1 MEGAVIKMANSDF
14 ANGTMRNGHSKPG
27 RPALKESSREAPR
40 GPAATAK
47 KGHGAGHAGPSA
59 TSGTSHARVPAA
71 TAKVAALTTA
81 RPTAF
86 TTAKPSKRSPHGLG
100 VERRYSTAGVNP
112 LDAVVYERRSSVITN
127 PDGSIVFKM
136 EGAEVPTGW
145 SQLATDIVI
154 SKYFRRAG
162 LHGDKDKGETSV
174 RQVVYRLAHTIRVAG
189 ETGVLP
195 SPSGKAR
202 SSYFATKADADAFE
216 AELSYL
222 LVNQIGA
229 FNSPVWFN
237 LGLWHEYEIKG
248 SGGNYAWDGGDG
260 VTETTTAYER
270 PQCSACFI
278 QSAKDDLM
286 SIYDLVKAEARLFK
300 YGSGTGSNF
309 SAIRGRQEKLSGG
322 GTSSGLMSF
331 LEVFD
336 RAAGATKSGGTT
348 RRAAKMVCLD
358 MDHPEIQDF
367 IGWKMREEKKAHAL
381 IAAGF
386 SSDFN
391 GDAYHTISG
400 QNSNNSVRVTDEFM
414 QAALAGAKWQT
425 RFRTTGQVCETL
437 EAKELWHQVADAA
450 WGCADPGVQ
459 YDSTINKWHT
469 CPNSGRINASNPCSE
484 YMFLDDTACNLA
496 SVNLTKFLREDGSFD
511 VDGYRH
517 ACRVFFVA
525 QEILVDLSS
534 YPTPTI
540 AQNSHDYRPLG
551 LGYANLGSLLM
562 SLGVPYDS
570 REGRAIAASL
580 TAIMC
585 GTAYKTSAEM
595 AAGQGPFPGY
605 AKNREPMLRVMR
617 MHRDAA
623 YAIDREAVRL
633 PGESETA
640 PGTLYRAAC
649 EDWDTAVRLGETNG
663 YRNAQATVLAPTGT
677 IGLLMDCDTTGI
689 EPDFALVKFKKLAG
703 GGYFKIVNQTVPRAL
718 RYLGYSEREV
728 HEIVAYVSGTNTLLA
743 PMDPGGETPTGAPV
757 INRRALKGK
766 GLTDAELAKVEA
778 AVPGVFDL
786 DSAFAAWV
794 LGEDTYDR
802 LGAAK
807 DVRGKRG
814 FSLLEH
820 LGFTRAQI
828 EQSQD
833 IIIGR
838 MTIEGAPFLR
848 GEHYAVFDCANRC
861 GKKGERFLAPMSHV
875 KMMAAAQPFLS
886 GAISKTVNLP
896 NDASV
901 EDVQEIY
908 EHGWRLGLKA
918 VALYRDG
925 CKASQPL
932 STSGD
937 KKDEKKASEKADS
950 APPEPLLAPVPHGT
964 TTDEPQLSLRMAP
977 TNTRNYGERVRLPK
991 KRVGFTQEARVGG
1004 HKIFLR
1010 TGEYDNGSL
1019 GEIFIDMHKEGAAF
1033 RSLMNCFAMS
1043 VSIGLQYGVPLQT
1056 YVDQFTFTRFEPQG
1070 PVEGHPNVKFATS
1083 IVDFIFRALG
1093 VEYLHR
1099 YDLAHIKPEIDATP
1113 LDAARHQGTPPD
1125 PPSLRQLPATPEA
1138 RADVLK
1144 VEPQRESLA
1153 HTREAT
1159 ARSAAMSETLGD
1171 GSGSPLDA
1179 QLDTMMGDAPV
1190 CDVCGHITVRNGAC
1204 YKCLNCGNS
1213 MGCS

>member
-1 MEGAVIKMANSDF
+1 MANSDF
-14 ANGTMRNGHSKPG
+14 GANGLGMRNGHSKLT
-27 RPALKESSREAPR
+27 RTSLKDGSRETSRDKASAAPKKGR
-40 GPAATAK
+40 ENRSASHATGPATGVASQVTRQPAAK
-47 KGHGAGHAGPSA
+47 A
-59 TSGTSHARVPAA
+59 TSRAGRGVPVGRRFS
-71 TAKVAALTTA
+71 T
-81 RPTAF
+81 P
-86 TTAKPSKRSPHGLG
+86 G
-100 VERRYSTAGVNP
+100 VHP

-174 RQVVYRLAHTIRVAG
+174 RQVVHRLAHTIRVAG
-189 ETGVLP
+189 ETGVVRP
-195 SPSGKAR
+195 PSGKAR
-202 SSYFATKADADAFE
+202 GSYFASKADADAFE

-222 LVNQIGA
+222 LVHQIGA

-248 SGGNYAWDGGDG
+248 SGGNWAWDGADS
-260 VTETTTAYER
+260 VTETSTAYER

-286 SIYDLVKAEARLFK
+286 SIYDLVKSEARLFK

-400 QNSNNSVRVTDEFM
+400 QNSNNSVRVSDEFM
-414 QAALAGAKWQT
+414 QASLAGAKWQT

-437 EAKELWHQVADAA
+437 EAKDLWRQVADAA

-459 YDSTINKWHT
+459 YDSTINRWHT

-517 ACRVFFVA
+517 ACRVFFIA

-534 YPTPTI
+534 YPTPAI

-585 GTAYKTSAEM
+585 GTAYKASAEM
-595 AAGQGPFPGY
+595 AASQGPFPGY

-640 PGTLYRAAC
+640 PGILYRAAC
-649 EDWDTAVRLGETNG
+649 EDWDSAVRLGEASG

-718 RYLGYSEREV
+718 RYLGYGEREV
-728 HEIVAYVSGTNTLLA
+728 HEIVAYISGTNTLLA
-743 PMDPGGETPTGAPV
+743 PVDSMGQAQAGSPI
-757 INRRALKGK
+757 INRRTLREKGF
-766 GLTDAELAKVEA
+766 TDAELAKVETA
-778 AVPGVFDL
+778 IPGVFDL
-786 DSAFAAWV
+786 DSAFATWV
-794 LGEDTYDR
+794 LGEDTYER
-802 LGAAK
+802 MGATK
-807 DVRGKRG
+807 DVRGARRS

-820 LGFTRAQI
+820 VGFSRAQI

-833 IIIGR
+833 IIVGR

-848 GEHYAVFDCANRC
+848 GEHYPVFDCANRC

-875 KMMAAAQPFLS
+875 RMMAAAQPFLS

-896 NDASV
+896 SDATV

-908 EHGWRLGLKA
+908 EQGWRLGLKA

-937 KKDEKKASEKADS
+937 KKEKEKKVEES
-950 APPEPLLAPVPHGT
+950 APPDPLLAPAPHGAT
-964 TTDEPQLSLRMAP
+964 PDEPQLSLRMAP
-977 TNTRNYGERVRLPK
+977 TNTRVYGERMRLPK
-991 KRVGFTQEARVGG
+991 KRMGFTQEARVGG

-1010 TGEYDNGSL
+1010 TGTYDNGTL

-1043 VSIGLQYGVPLQT
+1043 ISIGLQYGVPLQT

-1125 PPSLRQLPATPEA
+1125 PPSLKQLPEA
-1138 RADVLK
+1138 R
-1144 VEPQRESLA
+1144 VERESLP

-1171 GSGSPLDA
+1171 GTGSPLDA

>member
-1 MEGAVIKMANSDF
+1 MAHSMTDF
-14 ANGTMRNGHSKPG
+14 GGNGSGTTMRNGHGKSTRTADKTEKVDKAEKAKANAASTSASSKKAPAVQA
-27 RPALKESSREAPR
+27 RPAKTARAPR
-40 GPAATAK
+40 GV
-47 KGHGAGHAGPSA
+47 
-59 TSGTSHARVPAA
+59 RVE
-71 TAKVAALTTA
+71 
-81 RPTAF
+81 RRF
-86 TTAKPSKRSPHGLG
+86 TTAG
-100 VERRYSTAGVNP
+100 TDP
-112 LDAVVYERRSSVITN
+112 LDTIVYERRSSTITN

-136 EGAEVPTGW
+136 EGAEVPSSW
-145 SQLATDIVI
+145 SQLATDILI
-154 SKYFRRAG
+154 SKYFRKAG
-162 LHGDKDKGETSV
+162 LHGDKDHGETSV
-174 RQVVYRLAHTIRVAG
+174 RQVVHRLAHTIRTAADTFG
-189 ETGVLP
+189 G
-195 SPSGKAR
+195 
-202 SSYFATKADADAFE
+202 YFANRSDADTFE
-216 AELSYL
+216 SELSFL
-222 LVNQIGA
+222 LAHQYGA

-237 LGLWHEYEIKG
+237 LGLWHEYGING
-248 SGGNYAWDGGDG
+248 SGGNWAWNFEKADVG
-260 VTETTTAYER
+260 ETTGAYER

-278 QSAKDDLM
+278 QAVKDDLM

-309 SAIRGRQEKLSGG
+309 SSIRGVTEKLSGG

-348 RRAAKMVCLD
+348 RRAAKMVCLN
-358 MDHPEIQDF
+358 MDHPEIESF
-367 IGWKMREEKKAHAL
+367 INWKVREEKKAHAL

-414 QAALAGAKWQT
+414 RAVEAGGKWQT
-425 RFRTTGQVCETL
+425 RSRTTAEICDTY
-437 EAKELWHQVADAA
+437 EAKDLWHQLAAAA

-496 SVNLTKFLREDGSFD
+496 SVNLTKFMRDDGTFD

-534 YPTPTI
+534 YPTAGI
-540 AQNSHDYRPLG
+540 ARNSHDYRPLG

-562 SLGVPYDS
+562 ALGVPYDS
-570 REGRAIAASL
+570 REGRAIAAAL

-585 GTAYKTSAEM
+585 GHAYKASSDM
-595 AAGQGPFPGY
+595 AATKDPFPGF

-623 YAIDREAVRL
+623 YAIDRDAC
-633 PGESETA
+633 PSD
-640 PGTLYRAAC
+640 LYRAAC
-649 EDWDTAVRLGETNG
+649 DDWDAAVAGGEQHG

-718 RYLGYSEREV
+718 RRLGYSEREV
-728 HEIVAYVSGTNTLLA
+728 QEIVAFVSGANTLLA
-743 PMDPGGETPTGAPV
+743 APHV
-757 INRRALKGK
+757 NRRTLKEK
-766 GLTDAELAKVEA
+766 GLLDADLAKVEA
-778 AVPGVFDL
+778 ALPGVFDL

-794 LGEDTYDR
+794 VGEDTYER
-802 LGAAK
+802 VGATKEARAAK
-807 DVRGKRG
+807 H

-820 LGFTRAQI
+820 LGFTRQQIAEAQDVI
-828 EQSQD
+828 V
-833 IIIGR
+833 GH
-838 MTIEGAPFLR
+838 MTIEGAPHLR
-848 GEHYAVFDCANRC
+848 HEHYPVFDCANRC
-861 GKKGERFLAPMSHV
+861 GKQGERFLAPMSHV
-875 KMMAAAQPFLS
+875 RMMAATQPFLS

-901 EDVQEIY
+901 DDVQGIY
-908 EHGWRLGLKA
+908 EEGWRLGLKA

-932 STSGD
+932 SSGGEKD
-937 KKDEKKASEKADS
+937 KKDQATES
-950 APPEPLLAPVPHGT
+950 ANAPEPRLTPMSETGSAT
-964 TTDEPQLSLRMAP
+964 PQLMLNITP
-977 TNTRNYGERVRLPK
+977 GTRLYGERERLPK
-991 KRVGFTQEARVGG
+991 TRYGFTQEARVGG

-1010 TGEYDNGSL
+1010 TGEYPDQRL

-1070 PVEGHPNVKFATS
+1070 PVEGHPYVKFATS

-1093 VEYLHR
+1093 VHYLHR
-1099 YDLAHIKPEIDATP
+1099 HDLAHIKPE
-1113 LDAARHQGTPPD
+1113 LDSQVPPE
-1125 PPSLRQLPATPEA
+1125 PPSLRHLPESTEVA
-1138 RADVLK
+1138 RDTKPL
-1144 VEPQRESLA
+1144 P

-1159 ARSAAMSETLGD
+1159 ARSAAMNETLAGVEAGQG
-1171 GSGSPLDA
+1171 GSALDA

>member
-1 MEGAVIKMANSDF
+1 MANSTHV
-14 ANGTMRNGHSKPG
+14 NGTTQAHANHANVKTKSGHEKAA
-27 RPALKESSREAPR
+27 RKSRDPVS
-40 GPAATAK
+40 AATS
-47 KGHGAGHAGPSA
+47 P
-59 TSGTSHARVPAA
+59 ARGR
-71 TAKVAALTTA
+71 TAKTA
-81 RPTAF
+81 RA
-86 TTAKPSKRSPHGLG
+86 SRGVR
-100 VERRYSTAGVNP
+100 VERRFTVSGADP
-112 LDAVVYERRSSVITN
+112 LDGVVYERRSSTITN

-136 EGAEVPTGW
+136 EGAEVPSSW
-145 SQLATDIVI
+145 SQLATDILI
-154 SKYFRRAG
+154 SKYFRKAG
-162 LHGDKDKGETSV
+162 LHGDKDEGETSI
-174 RQVVYRLAHTIRVAG
+174 RQVVHRLAHTIRGAADQFG
-189 ETGVLP
+189 G
-195 SPSGKAR
+195 
-202 SSYFATKADADAFE
+202 YFASKADADTFE
-216 AELSYL
+216 AELSHL
-222 LVNQIGA
+222 LVNQYGA

-237 LGLWHEYEIKG
+237 LGLWHEYGIDG
-248 SGGNYAWDGGDG
+248 SGGNWAWDAETGE
-260 VTETTTAYER
+260 VAETTTAYEH

-278 QSAKDDLM
+278 QAVKDDLM
-286 SIYDLVKAEARLFK
+286 SIYELVKSEARLFK

-309 SAIRGRQEKLSGG
+309 SSIRGKQEKLSGG

-358 MDHPEIQDF
+358 MDHPEIVDF
-367 IGWKMREEKKAHAL
+367 INWKVREERKAHAL
-381 IAAGF
+381 IEAGY

-400 QNSNNSVRVTDEFM
+400 QNSNNSIRVTDEFM
-414 QAALAGAKWQT
+414 RATQAGAKWQT
-425 RFRTTGQVCETL
+425 RFRTTGEICETI
-437 EAKELWHQVADAA
+437 EAKDLWRQIAEAA

-459 YDSTINKWHT
+459 YDSIINRWHT
-469 CPNSGRINASNPCSE
+469 CPNTGRINASNPCSE

-525 QEILVDLSS
+525 QEILVDLSA
-534 YPTPTI
+534 YPTASI
-540 AQNSHDYRPLG
+540 AKNSHDFRPLG

-570 REGRAIAASL
+570 RQGRAIAAAL

-585 GTAYKTSAEM
+585 GQAYRTSAEM
-595 AAGQGPFPGY
+595 AQAKGPFPGFG
-605 AKNREPMLRVMR
+605 KNREPMLRVMR

-623 YAIDREAVRL
+623 YAIDRDACRL
-633 PGESETA
+633 PGEPQA
-640 PGTLYRAAC
+640 VPGDLYRSAC
-649 EDWDTAVRLGETNG
+649 DDWDGAVQLGEAHG

-718 RYLGYSEREV
+718 RRLGYTEREV
-728 HEIVAYVSGTNTLLA
+728 QEIVAFVSGTNTLLTA
-743 PMDPGGETPTGAPV
+743 PH
-757 INRRALKGK
+757 INRRTLKEK
-766 GLTDAELAKVEA
+766 GLTDAELAKVENA
-778 AVPGVFDL
+778 IPGVFEL

-794 LGEDTYDR
+794 VGEDACER
-802 LGAAK
+802 LGATKELRAQK
-807 DVRGKRG
+807 S

-820 LGFTRAQI
+820 LGFSRTQI
-828 EQSQD
+828 EEAQNV
-833 IIIGR
+833 IVGR
-838 MTIEGAPFLR
+838 MTIEGAPHLKD
-848 GEHYAVFDCANRC
+848 EHYPVFDCANRC
-861 GKKGERFLAPMSHV
+861 GKHGARFLAPISHV
-875 KMMAAAQPFLS
+875 RMMAAVQPFLS

-896 NDASV
+896 HDASV
-901 EDVQEIY
+901 EDVQAIY
-908 EHGWRLGLKA
+908 EEGWRLGLKA

-932 STSGD
+932 SSGS
-937 KKDEKKASEKADS
+937 EKKAEKKADS
-950 APPEPLLAPVPHGT
+950 VAAEPLLSPMAASPDTATSQLTLNIAPGT
-964 TTDEPQLSLRMAP
+964 RL
-977 TNTRNYGERVRLPK
+977 YGQRERLPK
-991 KRVGFTQEARVGG
+991 RRAGYTQEARVGG

-1010 TGEYDNGSL
+1010 TGEYVDGRL

-1070 PVEGHPNVKFATS
+1070 PVEGHPYVKFATS
-1083 IVDFIFRALG
+1083 IIDFIFRALG

-1099 YDLAHIKPEIDATP
+1099 YDLAHIKPDASSTP
-1113 LDAARHQGTPPD
+1113 LDAAQHLGTPPE
-1125 PPSLRQLPATPEA
+1125 PPSLRQLPQTVEA
-1138 RADVLK
+1138 R
-1144 VEPQRESLA
+1144 EPAEAKTAGDMAGLP

-1171 GSGSPLDA
+1171 GAGGSPLDA